1 MNIYNLLIGLL
12 MSIIAFWLFVREMT
26 KNKRSIDMF
35 KIQVIG
41 SLFGLFLFGIYL
53 IFSEVMKL
61 QQFELV
67 ITKDPKNAKTV
78 CVKTE
83 SGNRK
88 WKQKVGMKPKRKL

>member
-1 MNIYNLLIGLL
+1 

-61 QQFELV
+61 
-67 ITKDPKNAKTV
+67 
-78 CVKTE
+78 
-83 SGNRK
+83 
-88 WKQKVGMKPKRKL
+88 

>member
-1 MNIYNLLIGLL
+1 MNMYNLLIGLL

-78 CVKTE
+78 CVKQKVETE

-88 WKQKVGMKPKRKL
+88 LE